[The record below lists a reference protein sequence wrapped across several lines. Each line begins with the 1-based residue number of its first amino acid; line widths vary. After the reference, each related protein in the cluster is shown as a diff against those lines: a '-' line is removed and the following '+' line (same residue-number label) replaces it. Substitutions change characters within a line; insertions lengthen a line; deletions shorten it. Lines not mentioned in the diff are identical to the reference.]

1 MFGNIRE
8 LPDKRLISLQDKYL
22 EAIRQKEEVLA
33 RHAPGTPYHTRAQRD
48 ISGYQSRL
56 DQVNEELQR
65 RNRERNKKRV

>member
-56 DQVNEELQR
+56 D
-65 RNRERNKKRV
+65 